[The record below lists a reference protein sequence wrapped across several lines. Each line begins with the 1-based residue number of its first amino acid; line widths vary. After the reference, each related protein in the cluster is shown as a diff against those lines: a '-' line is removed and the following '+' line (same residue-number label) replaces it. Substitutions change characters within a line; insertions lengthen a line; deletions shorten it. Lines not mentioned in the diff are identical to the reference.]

1 MSKFETVEVNPMLRI
16 AMSVIC
22 VGLLGLTG
30 CSKTRA
36 PSARDAVRRSLDQAG
51 LKDVSV
57 SEDRDKGVLSLGGH
71 VATDDEK
78 ARAASIAK
86 ANAGNEVVANEI
98 AVLPPNQES
107 TAKTVN
113 SDLDGA
119 IKKNLDAVLVQNHMN
134 KAVKF
139 SVKNQVVELTG
150 NVDTQNARAKA
161 EQIAT
166 NVPDVKQVVNELR

>member
-1 MSKFETVEVNPMLRI
+1 MLKI
-16 AMSVIC
+16 ATGMIC
-22 VGLLGLTG
+22 AGLLALAG
-30 CSKTRA
+30 CSNTRS
-36 PSARDAVRRSLDQAG
+36 PSARDSVRRSLDQAG

-71 VATDDEK
+71 VATDEDK

-86 ANAGNEVVANEI
+86 SNAGGEVVANEI

-119 IKKNLDAVLVQNHMN
+119 IRKNLDAVLVENHLN
-134 KAVKF
+134 KSVKF
-139 SVKNQVVELTG
+139 SVKNGVVKLTG
-150 NVDTQNARAKA
+150 KVDSQSTRSRA

-166 NVPDVKQVVNELR
+166 NVPDVKQVVNELRVKYQRATSSR